1 MRLVGDDEHVR
12 RVCIE
17 HRFLNEER
25 ALFLDQRG
33 VEVFCWTVDDRV
45 EAQRLVAAGVD
56 GVISN
61 DLDLLAGLRPAVRDQ
76 VNSGGLESGDDAGAG
91 RDR

>member
-1 MRLVGDDEHVR
+1 MRLVGDDERVH

-33 VEVFCWTVDDRV
+33 VEVFCWTVDDRD
-45 EAQRLVAAGVD
+45 EAQRLVDAGVD

-76 VNSGGLESGDDAGAG
+76 VNGGGLESGDDAGAG
-91 RDR
+91 HDR